1 MGPPGHVARG
11 WSIGLGEPRFSDWP
25 LKAPFTGVVPVQLP
39 PIVSRPVCAH
49 AHHELSGTGL
59 VKELSSRSVAVKSRA
74 LKVLRSVATV
84 ISDSTPNRASDP
96 FHAPRMAVIMMIIHA
111 RIAQVAG
118 RRRRPV
124 SSDSLREL
132 TVSFCRSLRSRTQG
146 ATGFPEVPRTVPIKP
161 SVVTRLASHGAKKRL
176 LPESDRGDSR
186 PRFFHFAEL
195 DAALSK
201 ADIETAK
208 CPSAIQFR
216 PA

>member
-1 MGPPGHVARG
+1 MAFGLAPGSTLYRC
-11 WSIGLGEPRFSDWP
+11 R
-25 LKAPFTGVVPVQLP
+25 T
-39 PIVSRPVCAH
+39 
-49 AHHELSGTGL
+49 
-59 VKELSSRSVAVKSRA
+59 RSVATDRESPSVCSRA
-74 LKVLRSVATV
+74 PRTLGHRVGEGVAVQVGRGKEQSLDVATV

-201 ADIETAK
+201 ADIEAAK
-208 CPSAIQFR
+208 CSSTVQFR